1 MTKRGNQGSRAIHAR
16 PLDHPGVDEPIDAL
30 GEGVRNNPDRSV
42 RRQLDELRG
51 RIAELETEID
61 AIATEAHTAVGT
73 VPGADRLE
81 TAKDVVAEK
90 RDEIQRLKSR
100 LQEIERSLAVE

>member
-1 MTKRGNQGSRAIHAR
+1 MTKRGKPGSSSIHAR
-16 PLDHPGVDEPIDAL
+16 PLDPPGVDEPIDAW
-30 GEGVRNNPDRSV
+30 GAGSRNNPDQSV
-42 RRQLDELRG
+42 RSQLDELRN

-100 LQEIERSLAVE
+100 LQEIEQLLAVE

>member
-1 MTKRGNQGSRAIHAR
+1 MKTHGKSRSSKGNDAR
-16 PLDHPGVDEPIDAL
+16 PVDPPGIDEPIDAW
-30 GEGVRNNPDRSV
+30 ERSRSGVRNE
-42 RRQLDELRG
+42 LEELRE
-51 RIAELETEID
+51 RIAQLETEID

-73 VPGADRLE
+73 VPGADRIE

-100 LQEIERSLAVE
+100 LQEIEQSGKGDR